1 MATPTYADVI
11 NQINTYII
19 ANGNNEITANVLNPI
34 LQIITDFTNNNI
46 GDLNDL
52 TTSENETVVA
62 SINSLKTDFDNLT
75 NNGVQLYTGYDDPN
89 VTPPPVFTYADF
101 FMQLDISDDSP
112 VLLWQFNGFEW
123 VTGMVISDSFPKG
136 IEYTAVG
143 GETSFNISTTA
154 QATMMFWNGVPQ
166 SGTKWSQFGS
176 AITLFFDSPL
186 TAGDF
191 MQFS

>member
-62 SINSLKTDFDNLT
+62 SINSLKTDFDNLI
-75 NNGVQLYTGYDDPN
+75 NNGVQLYTGTDNPN
-89 VTPPPVFTYADF
+89 DVPPPTFTYADF
-101 FMQLDISDDSP
+101 YMQLDTFSNP
-112 VLLWQFNGFEW
+112 VILWQFNGVEW
-123 VTGMVISDSFPKG
+123 VTGMIVTNSFPKG
-136 IEYTAVG
+136 IEYTATG
-143 GETSFNISTTA
+143 GETSFTIGTTA
-154 QATMMFWNGVPQ
+154 TATMMFWNGSPQ

-176 AITLFFDSPL
+176 SITLFFDNPL

-191 MQFS
+191 LQFS

>member
-34 LQIITDFTNNNI
+34 LKIITDFTNNNI

-52 TTSENETVVA
+52 TTSENETVVSA
-62 SINSLKTDFDNLT
+62 INSLKTDFDNLS

-89 VTPPPVFTYADF
+89 VTPPPVFNYADF
-101 FMQLDISDDSP
+101 YMQLDISDDSP

-123 VTGMVISDSFPKG
+123 VTGMIITSNFPKG

-143 GETSFNISTTA
+143 GETSFNIDTTVP
-154 QATMMFWNGVPQ
+154 ATMMFWNGSPQ

-176 AITLFFDSPL
+176 SITLFFDNPL

-191 MQFS
+191 LQFS

>member
-52 TTSENETVVA
+52 TTSANETVVA
-62 SINSLKTDFDNLT
+62 SINSLKTDFDNLS

-89 VTPPPVFTYADF
+89 VTPPPVFNYADF
-101 FMQLDISDDSP
+101 FMQLDSFDDSP

-123 VTGMVISDSFPKG
+123 VTSMIVTSNFPKG

-143 GETSFNISTTA
+143 GETSFNIATTVE
-154 QATMMFWNGVPQ
+154 ATMMFWNGVPQ

-176 AITLFFDSPL
+176 SITLFFDNPL

-191 MQFS
+191 LQFS

>member
-1 MATPTYADVI
+1 MAIPTYADVI
-11 NQINTYII
+11 DQINTYIV

-46 GDLNDL
+46 GNLNDL

-62 SINSLKTDFDNLT
+62 SINSLKTDFDNLS

-89 VTPPPVFTYADF
+89 VTPPPLFTYADF

-123 VTGMVISDSFPKG
+123 VTGMIVSESVPKIQFIG
-136 IEYTAVG
+136 DGVLDTFSIGVNATITAV
-143 GETSFNISTTA
+143 
-154 QATMMFWNGVPQ
+154 FWNSVLLNDND
-166 SGTKWSQFGS
+166 WNQFGNTF
-176 AITLFFDSPL
+176 TLTFVP
-186 TAGDF
+186 ANGDLIKPI
-191 MQFS
+191 

>member
-1 MATPTYADVI
+1 MATPTYAEVI

-46 GDLNDL
+46 GDLEDL
-52 TTSENETVVA
+52 TTSEKETVVA
-62 SINSLKTDFDNLT
+62 SINSLKTDFDNLS

-89 VTPPPVFTYADF
+89 VTPPSSFTYADF

-112 VLLWQFNGFEW
+112 ILLWQFNGFEW
-123 VTGMVISDSFPKG
+123 VTSMIVTSNFPKG

-143 GETSFNISTTA
+143 GETSFNIATTA
-154 QATMMFWNGVPQ
+154 TASMMFWNGVPQ

-176 AITLFFDSPL
+176 SITLFFDNPL

>member
-46 GDLNDL
+46 GDLEDL

-89 VTPPPVFTYADF
+89 ITPPPAFTYADF

-123 VTGMVISDSFPKG
+123 VTGMIVSVSFPKG
-136 IEYTAVG
+136 VEYTAVG
-143 GETSFNISTTA
+143 GETSFNISTILP
-154 QATMMFWNGVPQ
+154 ATMMFWNGVPQ

-176 AITLFFDSPL
+176 VITLFFDNPL
-186 TAGDF
+186 TSGDF
-191 MQFS
+191 LQFS

>member
-46 GDLNDL
+46 GDLEDL

-62 SINSLKTDFDNLT
+62 SINSLKTDFDNLS

-89 VTPPPVFTYADF
+89 VTPPPVFNYADF

-112 VLLWQFNGFEW
+112 IILWQFNGFEW
-123 VTGMVISDSFPKG
+123 VTGMSTSEGFPKG

-143 GETSFNISTTA
+143 GETSFNIATTV
-154 QATMMFWNGVPQ
+154 QATMMFWNGSPQ

-176 AITLFFDSPL
+176 VITLSFDNPL

-191 MQFS
+191 LQFS